1 MTDKQALGT
10 ASSGAGGARSSGAQ
24 RSGIGGSG
32 EQASEAPASGRQ
44 DTGDAPVSSPAA
56 VPGAGKGPLGL
67 LRRSTLLRHVLL
79 ALLALVVLDRI
90 AATFSPFHNSQLAS
104 VLIFACATA
113 GLTLLTGTSGQI
125 SLGHGAFMAIGAYT
139 AALLLQDTAMPL
151 WLVLVLATVG
161 TAAAG
166 ALVGVAAARL
176 RGPYLAGATLA
187 LAVGLP
193 ALANWRYLSDT
204 LGGANGL
211 TVVSPG
217 PPASLG
223 SNFTLDRWQ
232 VEVCAVPTVLVFLL
246 LANMG
251 RSRYGRAWRAVRDDE
266 VAASLSGL
274 PVARLQVQ
282 AFIVSAACAGLAGG
296 LFAFFNGLATPG
308 AFPLTLSLQLLTAI
322 VVGGLGSLAG
332 AVYGSLLLVLLP
344 TWSSDLASTLNLSR
358 DIYANLPLAVYGV
371 VLILVMLLFPL
382 GVQGLVRR
390 ALAKV
395 RPRGAAARTT

>member
-1 MTDKQALGT
+1 MRADKQALGT
-10 ASSGAGGARSSGAQ
+10 TRSGATGARGSETGSGA
-24 RSGIGGSG
+24 REAGARASG
-32 EQASEAPASGRQ
+32 APASGLQ

-56 VPGAGKGPLGL
+56 LQTPGKGPLGL

-90 AATFSPFHNSQLAS
+90 AASASPFHNSQLAS

-139 AALLLQDTAMPL
+139 AALLLQDTPMPL
-151 WLVLVLATVG
+151 WLVLVLATAG
-161 TAAAG
+161 TAATG

-193 ALANWRYLSDT
+193 ALANWRYLTDT

-223 SNFTLDRWQ
+223 SFTLDHWQ

-246 LANMG
+246 LANLG

-344 TWSSDLASTLNLSR
+344 TWSSDLASSLSLSR

-371 VLILVMLLFPL
+371 VLILVMLLFPM

-390 ALAKV
+390 ALAKA
-395 RPRGAAARTT
+395 RPRGATARAT

>member
-1 MTDKQALGT
+1 VTVGRATSTTDPV
-10 ASSGAGGARSSGAQ
+10 GGDADG
-24 RSGIGGSG
+24 
-32 EQASEAPASGRQ
+32 ASGRGAAPG
-44 DTGDAPVSSPAA
+44 TEGDGARARLAEGAAP
-56 VPGAGKGPLGL
+56 GGRLAG
-67 LRRSTLLRHVLL
+67 LRHSTLLRHVLL
-79 ALLALVVLDRI
+79 AVLALLVLDRV
-90 AATFSPFHNSQLAS
+90 AAYDSPFRNSQLAS
-104 VLIFACATA
+104 VLILACAAA

-139 AALLLQDTAMPL
+139 AALLLQDTALQL
-151 WLVLVLATVG
+151 WSTLIIAALV
-161 TAAAG
+161 TALAG

-193 ALANWRYLSDT
+193 ALANWRYLSST

-217 PPASLG
+217 PPASFG
-223 SNFTLDRWQ
+223 QNFTLDRWQ
-232 VEVCAVPTVLVFLL
+232 VEVCAVPTVIVFLV
-246 LANMG
+246 LANLG

-308 AFPLTLSLQLLTAI
+308 AFPLSLSLQLLTAI

-344 TWSSDLASTLNLSR
+344 TWASDLAGTLNLSR
-358 DIYANLPLAVYGV
+358 DVYANLPLAVYGV

-382 GVQGLVRR
+382 GIQGLLRRGLGAVRGR
-390 ALAKV
+390 RHV
-395 RPRGAAARTT
+395 PAA

>member
-1 MTDKQALGT
+1 MADRQTLG
-10 ASSGAGGARSSGAQ
+10 AARRGAP
-24 RSGIGGSG
+24 G
-32 EQASEAPASGRQ
+32 EDASEPAAQGQ
-44 DTGDAPVSSPAA
+44 VLEPSSPASR
-56 VPGAGKGPLGL
+56 GAGPAAL
-67 LRRSTLLRHVLL
+67 LRRSTLLRHLLL
-79 ALLALVVLDRI
+79 AVLALVVIDRI
-90 AATFSPFHNSQLAS
+90 AAYASPFRNSQIAS

-139 AALLLQDTAMPL
+139 AALLLQDTALPL
-151 WLVLVLATVG
+151 WLVLVLATLG

-193 ALANWRYLSDT
+193 ALANWRYLTDT

-217 PPASLG
+217 VPASFG

-246 LANMG
+246 LANLG

-266 VAASLSGL
+266 VAASLTGL

-282 AFIVSAACAGLAGG
+282 AFIVSAACAGLAGA

-308 AFPLTLSLQLLTAI
+308 AFPLQLSLQLLTAI
-322 VVGGLGSLAG
+322 VLGGLGSLAG

-344 TWSSDLASTLNLSR
+344 AWSSDLASSLSLSR
-358 DIYANLPLAVYGV
+358 DVYANLPLAVYGV
-371 VLILVMLLFPL
+371 VLILVMLLFPQ
-382 GVQGLVRR
+382 GIQGLLRR
-390 ALAKV
+390 LWLRA
-395 RPRGAAARTT
+395 RPHPAARAT